1 MNREEKVKVLIVDD
15 HQMSAL
21 GTKAML
27 MPDDTIE
34 VVATAKDGYEAIDIL
49 GNHKVDVVLLDILMP
64 KIDGFETLTLMKE
77 KFPEVKVIML
87 TISEEKETI
96 AKVINLKADGFVFKD
111 VMQDELI
118 KAVHKVFDGDYHYNV
133 RVFDIILHDIINNT
147 GVSKSSKKEPDLPR
161 DINFNPDEIK
171 EKLTSREFEIL
182 TMIGKGMSTKEISET
197 LDISKFTVSTYRKN
211 LYTKLKIDSLGKLID
226 IARSLINN

>member
-34 VVATAKDGYEAIDIL
+34 VVATAKDGYEAIDML
-49 GNHKVDVVLLDILMP
+49 GNFKVDVVLLDILMP
-64 KIDGFETLTLMKE
+64 KIDGFDTLTLMKE

-147 GVSKSSKKEPDLPR
+147 GVSKSSKKETDLPK
-161 DINFNPDEIK
+161 DVNFNPDEIK